1 MSPTASTPHILSSR
15 EAITD
20 TIYRGVLGI
29 DTNNFDLV
37 LPALHNS
44 PTTTFDLNGEQ
55 HKGIEAI
62 KTCAFDKVGPLD
74 TTHTVSN
81 VRIEME
87 DGAETASATA
97 HILGQHY
104 RAGEGLVENSRG
116 VLVGGLYFVDL
127 VKDEHGAWKITMWRI
142 KVIWMDGDKGVIGW

>member
-1 MSPTASTPHILSSR
+1 MPPAAPTPHQFSTR

-29 DTNNFDLV
+29 DTNDLDLFV
-37 LPALHNS
+37 SALHDS
-44 PTTTFDLNGEQ
+44 PTTNFEINGEQ
-55 HKGIEAI
+55 YQGIEAI
-62 KTCAFDKVGPLD
+62 KPRVFDRIGPLD

-87 DGAETASATA
+87 DGAEMASLTA
-97 HILGQHY
+97 HVLAQHY
-104 RAGEGLVENSRG
+104 RAGEGSLGDSKG

-127 VKDEHGAWKITMWRI
+127 VRSSDDGWRITTWKIKM
-142 KVIWMDGDKGVIGW
+142 IWMDGDKGVIGL